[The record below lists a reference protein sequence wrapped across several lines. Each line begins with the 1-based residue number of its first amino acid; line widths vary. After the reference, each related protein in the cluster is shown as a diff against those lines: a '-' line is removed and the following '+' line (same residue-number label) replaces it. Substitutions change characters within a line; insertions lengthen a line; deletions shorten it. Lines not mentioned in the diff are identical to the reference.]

1 MNPRE
6 ELLKRATDI
15 VLHGRTITYPSIS
28 SAEEVRNVMAEL
40 VVALRETS
48 SLVGWVET
56 WASNPAAS
64 YSTAA
69 LDGLFGMTRDKIA
82 ALSRS

>member
-1 MNPRE
+1 MNQ

-40 VVALRETS
+40 VAALREAS
-48 SLVGWVET
+48 LLVGWVET
-56 WASNPAAS
+56 WASNPACS

-69 LDGLFGMTRDKIA
+69 LDGLFGMTRDRIA

>member
-1 MNPRE
+1 MTDLVERLRDATYQNAPSRCME
-6 ELLKRATDI
+6 AANEIERLRAF
-15 VLHGRTITYPSIS
+15 
-28 SAEEVRNVMAEL
+28 M
-40 VVALRETS
+40 
-48 SLVGWVET
+48 GWVEA